1 MPFKES
7 FTAFMTL
14 VRREVTRFF
23 RIWAQTLL
31 PPAITMTLYFTI
43 FGELLGSQ
51 LRDIDGYPYIS
62 YIVPG
67 LVIMVVITNAY
78 ANVSASVFSAKFQ
91 RNLEE
96 ILISPMSNFSIL
108 TAYVAGGVVRG
119 VVAGVIVLLISGF
132 FTSFQIVAPLE
143 ALFIMFLTAALFS
156 IAGFI
161 NALYAESFDDISIVP
176 TFLLAPLTYLGGI
189 FFSVQ
194 MLPGIWQD
202 IAYFNPMLYVIN
214 AFRHALLGISDVNPT
229 TSKLVVAGTTVALAI
244 LASHLLRKG
253 TGTRQ

>member
-7 FTAFMTL
+7 FTAFVTL
-14 VRREVTRFF
+14 VRREIARFF
-23 RIWAQTLL
+23 RIWPQTLV
-31 PPAITMTLYFTI
+31 PPAITTTLYFMI

-51 LRDIDGYPYIS
+51 LRDIDGYPYVS

-67 LVIMVVITNAY
+67 LIIMVVIINAY
-78 ANVSASVFSAKFQ
+78 SNVSSSLFSAKFQ

-96 ILISPMSNFSIL
+96 VLISPMSDFSIL

-119 VVAGVIVLLISGF
+119 VMAGMIVLLISGV

-143 ALFIMFLTAALFS
+143 ALFIMFLTAVLFS

-161 NALYAESFDDISIVP
+161 NALYADSFDDISIIP

-194 MLPGIWQD
+194 MLPDVWQD

-214 AFRHALLGISDVNPT
+214 AFRHAMLGISDVNPT
-229 TSKLVVAGTTVALAI
+229 TSKLVVVGTTVALAI
-244 LASHLLRKG
+244 LASHLLKKG

>member
-1 MPFKES
+1 
-7 FTAFMTL
+7 MTL
-14 VRREVTRFF
+14 VRREITRFF
-23 RIWAQTLL
+23 RIWAQTLV
-31 PPAITMTLYFTI
+31 PPAITTALYFMI

-51 LRDIDGYPYIS
+51 LKDIDGYPYIS

-78 ANVSASVFSAKFQ
+78 ANVSASLFSAKFQ

-96 ILISPMSNFSIL
+96 ILVSPMSDASIL
-108 TAYVAGGVVRG
+108 MAYVSGGVVRG
-119 VVAGVIVLLISGF
+119 VMAGSIVFLISGF
-132 FTSFQIVAPLE
+132 FTSFKVVAPLE

-161 NALYAESFDDISIVP
+161 NGLCAESFDDISIVP

-194 MLPGIWQD
+194 MLPGFWQD
-202 IAYFNPMLYVIN
+202 LAYFNPLLYVVN
-214 AFRHALLGISDVNPT
+214 AFRHALLGVSDVSPT
-229 TSKLVVAGTTVALAI
+229 ISWLFVIATTILLATLAGY
-244 LASHLLRKG
+244 LLKEG